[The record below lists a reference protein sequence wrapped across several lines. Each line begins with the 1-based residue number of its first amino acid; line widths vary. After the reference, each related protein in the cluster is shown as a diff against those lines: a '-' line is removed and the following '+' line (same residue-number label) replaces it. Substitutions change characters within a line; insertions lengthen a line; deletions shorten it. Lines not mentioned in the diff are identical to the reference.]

1 MTLKKICAEHEIAV
15 KPRVETL
22 DPAEWRLNELGT
34 GETNMTPT
42 ELRKAADYLE
52 SRGFDGG
59 IVNAVRFD
67 AELAERDAH
76 ETSRTRRMLERMN
89 VPITV
94 NAGHLA
100 QALHRIGEQA
110 WLSDE
115 IVPAGILELRRQLA
129 NVHAELL
136 EGVA

>member
-22 DPAEWRLNELGT
+22 RSAEWRLNKLRV
-34 GETNMTPT
+34 GEKNMTPT

-94 NAGHLA
+94 NAGQLA
-100 QALHRIGEQA
+100 QALHWISETA
-110 WLSDE
+110 WQVDE
-115 IVPAGILELRRQLA
+115 PVPNGALELMKTIA